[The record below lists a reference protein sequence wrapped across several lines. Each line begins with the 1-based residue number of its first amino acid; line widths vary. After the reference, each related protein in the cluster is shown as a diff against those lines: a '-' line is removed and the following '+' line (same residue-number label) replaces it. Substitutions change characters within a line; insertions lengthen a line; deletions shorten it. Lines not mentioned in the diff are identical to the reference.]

1 MATQEAGTA
10 RTQSTEDEGLAS
22 QVQQQMQEKAHDL
35 KGEASR
41 KVRSQLDDRSTDIG
55 EQVHSL
61 GAALRRAAE
70 QLAVDGKT
78 MPADAARRAADGVER
93 LGRYLRDGNADVFLD
108 DVEQFGRKRP
118 WISGGVGV
126 ALGFAASRFLKAS
139 SDRRYNTVKAGR
151 SDLDPP
157 LRQSGAALAAGQLG
171 RGPLGAPA
179 TLPPVQSGRPA

>member
-10 RTQSTEDEGLAS
+10 RTQGPEDEGLAS
-22 QVQQQMQEKAHDL
+22 QVQQQMQDKAHDL
-35 KGEASR
+35 KGQASR
-41 KVRSQLDDRSTDIG
+41 NMRSQLDDRSTDIG

-70 QLAVDGKT
+70 QLAADGKT

-93 LGRYLRDGNADVFLD
+93 LGGYLRDGNADVFLH

-118 WISGGVGV
+118 WVSGGVGM

-139 SDRRYNTVKAGR
+139 SGRRYNTVQAAR
-151 SDLDPP
+151 SDLGAPP
-157 LRQSGAALAAGQLG
+157 TRSGAALETGSLG
-171 RGPLGAPA
+171 AGPLGAPP
-179 TLPPVQSGRPA
+179 TLPPVQSGLPA